1 MRLVTYDRRGHRR
14 LGAILDGRVV
24 DLPDAV
30 GHPAFPATL
39 EAFVH
44 RSRGT
49 VLDAARAALQR
60 EDVLDHV
67 VDRPRILP
75 PLFPR
80 SLLLPSGPTAD
91 DDLPADVERRIAGPD
106 DEVAWP
112 AGAAWLEYEPKV
124 AAVLGLETSDVAA
137 DDGRGHLLG

>member
-39 EAFVH
+39 EAFVQ

-49 VLDAARAALQR
+49 VQDAAQAALER
-60 EDVLDHV
+60 RDVLDHA
-67 VDRPRILP
+67 VDRPTILP

-80 SLLLPSGPTAD
+80 SLLLPPATQAEASAD
-91 DDLPADVERRIAGPD
+91 AGVE
-106 DEVAWP
+106 
-112 AGAAWLEYEPKV
+112 
-124 AAVLGLETSDVAA
+124 
-137 DDGRGHLLG
+137 